1 MKSFCNQLFEA
12 PSTECK
18 DKIQQKQERRKKDY
32 VSDNNLEIAEE
43 TRSDKAANVL
53 AYDVVLAAMRN
64 KEKTGK
70 EKERHA

>member
-1 MKSFCNQLFEA
+1 MAL
-12 PSTECK
+12 
-18 DKIQQKQERRKKDY
+18 RKGEKRMDY

>member
-1 MKSFCNQLFEA
+1 M
-12 PSTECK
+12 
-18 DKIQQKQERRKKDY
+18 DY